1 MTRRASDPV
10 VVELIVGSDRPPIQA
25 MLPRGSRGDAG
36 QVVDEH
42 LHVVAML
49 LPGASSR
56 SLSKLLEGDPAVRTV
71 VNPKVVLHRLILF
84 GGSRQPPRRSLAG
97 TAPLASI
104 APTP

>member
-25 MLPRGSRGDAG
+25 MLPSRSRGDAG

-42 LHVVAML
+42 VHVVAML

-56 SLSKLLEGDPAVRTV
+56 SLSKLLEGDPAGRTV
-71 VNPKVVLHRLILF
+71 VNPKVVLHRLILLVNP
-84 GGSRQPPRRSLAG
+84 RQPPRRAAWPVPRRWSR
-97 TAPLASI
+97 
-104 APTP
+104 

>member
-1 MTRRASDPV
+1 M

-25 MLPRGSRGDAG
+25 MLPSGSRGDAG

-42 LHVVAML
+42 VHVVAML

-56 SLSKLLEGDPAVRTV
+56 SPSSSWRGDPAGHTV
-71 VNPKVVLHRLILF
+71 VNPKVVLHRLILSC
-84 GGSRQPPRRSLAG
+84 GSQAAAEARSLAG
-97 TAPLASI
+97 TALLAPI

>member
-1 MTRRASDPV
+1 MA
-10 VVELIVGSDRPPIQA
+10 VELIVSSDKPPIQA
-25 MLPRGSRGDAG
+25 MLANEGRGDAG

-42 LHVVAML
+42 VHAVAML

-56 SLSKLLEGDPAVRTV
+56 SLSKLLEGDPAGRTV
-71 VNPKVVLHRLILF
+71 VHPKVVLHRLMLS
-84 GGSRQPPRRSLAG
+84 GGSQAAEVRSLAG